1 MSSPET
7 RPPTVIPPAAPAARA
22 AETFRAKS
30 IATRITEAEFAEI
43 EAAAARTGKKV
54 SEWLRD
60 AALAQARTSPVDQ
73 TDPVLL
79 AELMAIRTLVL
90 NLFAS
95 ASKGTLTEESV
106 RKMSAYADSIKQQKA
121 QEFLARQRSAK
132 NGKVSE
138 VKP

>member
-30 IATRITEAEFAEI
+30 VATRITEVEFAEI
-43 EAAAARTGKKV
+43 EAAAARAGKKV

-60 AALAQARTSPVDQ
+60 AALTEARTSPVDR

-95 ASKGTLTEESV
+95 ASKGPLTEESL

-121 QEFLARQRSAK
+121 EEFLASRRGAK

>member
-7 RPPTVIPPAAPAARA
+7 RPPTVIPPAASAARA

-30 IATRITEAEFAEI
+30 VATRITEAEFAEI
-43 EAAAARTGKKV
+43 EAAAVRNGKKV

-60 AALAQARTSPVDQ
+60 AALTQARTSPVDR

-95 ASKGTLTEESV
+95 ASKGPLTEESL

-121 QEFLARQRSAK
+121 EEFLASRRGAK
-132 NGKVSE
+132 NRKVSE

>member
-7 RPPTVIPPAAPAARA
+7 RPPSVIPPAAPAARA

-30 IATRITEAEFAEI
+30 IATRITEAEFAEV
-43 EAAAARTGKKV
+43 EAAATRAGKKV

-60 AALAQARTSPVDQ
+60 AALAQARTSPVDR

-95 ASKGTLTEESV
+95 ASKGPLTEESV

-121 QEFLARQRSAK
+121 EEFLASRRGAK